1 MPGSISQ
8 FKSSFSTDI
17 ARQNRFDVS
26 IPVPLGLIPYR
37 NLSKQLTFRCE
48 SAELPGRAVATSN
61 MKIYGVEEKFPY
73 MTSYNDISL
82 TFVVSDDMK
91 EKKFF
96 DSWINWI
103 TPSYSYNVK
112 YKSDY
117 SVILRITQY
126 DATLKSSYSADLID
140 AFPIAVNPLQLDWS
154 SEGMHKLTVTFAY
167 TNWRNNSLEA
177 LGMEFLESQISAG
190 LNSISLNSNLGT
202 DILNSSSID
211 PVAVAFPVP
220 DRRTPPIVGLDDP
233 F

>member
-1 MPGSISQ
+1 MPGSISE
-8 FKSSFSTDI
+8 FKSSFSTDV

-37 NLSKQLTFRCE
+37 NLSKKLTFRCE

-103 TPSYSYNVK
+103 TPSYSYIVK

-117 SVILRITQY
+117 SIILRITQY
-126 DATLKSSYSADLID
+126 DMAMKPSYSVDLID
-140 AFPIAVNPLQLDWS
+140 AFPTAVNPLQLDWS

-202 DILNSSSID
+202 DLLNVSPIE
-211 PVAVAFPVP
+211 VFPVS
-220 DRRTPPIVGLDDP
+220 DRIGPPIVNSTDP